1 MVILAPETFA
11 IYLSFSISFNITMN
25 IAIVGATGNV
35 GRKII
40 EVLEKK
46 ELDID
51 NLYLLASARSAGSK
65 INFNGKEHEVLDLE
79 NFDFSGI
86 KITFFAA
93 GGKISENFVEK
104 AAKHSLVIDNSSFYR
119 MDPDVP
125 LIVPQV
131 NSDHLKNIKK
141 NIIANPNCSTAQ
153 LVIALKPLHDLF
165 IIKRLVISTYQS
177 VSGGGKAPMD
187 ELIEQTKLVLEN
199 KKVEPKN
206 FTKQIAFNV
215 IPHIDVFSD
224 DGYTKEEL
232 KMVNETKK
240 ILDNKIDLTATC
252 VRLPVLVSHSES
264 VNIEFEK
271 SFTLEKVREAL
282 DNFEGCKVIDE
293 RSDGGYSTPLEA
305 EGRDETFISRIR
317 EDKTINNGLNMWI
330 VSDNLL
336 RGAALNSVEIAETLI
351 KNNFYGK

>member
-1 MVILAPETFA
+1 MD
-11 IYLSFSISFNITMN
+11 

-35 GRKII
+35 GRKIL

-46 ELDID
+46 ELSFD
-51 NLYLLASARSAGSK
+51 NLHLVASSK
-65 INFNGKEHEVLDLE
+65 SVGKKITFKGKEHKISNLE
-79 NFDFSGI
+79 SFDFSKV
-86 KITFFAA
+86 KIAFFSA
-93 GGKISENFVEK
+93 GGKISEKFAER
-104 AAKHSLVIDNSSFYR
+104 AAKSCLVIDSSSHFR

-131 NSDHLKNIKK
+131 NSEALKNINK
-141 NIIANPNCSTAQ
+141 NIVSNPNCSTAQ

-165 IIKRLVISTYQS
+165 TIKRIVVSTYQS

-187 ELIEQTKLVLEN
+187 ELMDQTRLVLNN
-199 KKVEPKN
+199 KKINSKN

-232 KMVNETKK
+232 KMTNETKK
-240 ILDNKIDLTATC
+240 ILDEKINLTATC
-252 VRLPVLVSHSES
+252 VRIPVSVSHAES
-264 VNIEFEK
+264 ANIEFEK
-271 SFTLEKVREAL
+271 SFTLDEVRKAL

-293 RSDGGYSTPLEA
+293 RADGGYSTPIEA
-305 EGRDETFISRIR
+305 EGKDETFISRIR
-317 EDKTINNGLNMWI
+317 EDKTTKNGLNLWI

-336 RGAALNSVEIAETLI
+336 RGAALNAVEIAETLI

>member
-1 MVILAPETFA
+1 
-11 IYLSFSISFNITMN
+11 MN

-35 GRKII
+35 GRKIL

-46 ELDID
+46 DLAMD
-51 NLYLLASARSAGSK
+51 NLYLLASSRSAGSK
-65 INFNGKEHEVLDLE
+65 INFKGNDHEVLDLE
-79 NFDFSGI
+79 TFDFSKV

-93 GGKISENFVEK
+93 GGKISEKFIEK

-131 NSDHLKNIKK
+131 NSDHLNNIKK

-153 LVIALKPLHDLF
+153 LVLPLKPLHDLF
-165 IIKRLVISTYQS
+165 IIKRIVVSTYQS

-187 ELIEQTKLVLEN
+187 ELIEQTKSVLEN
-199 KKVEPKN
+199 KKIQSKN

-215 IPHIDVFSD
+215 IPHIDLFAD

-271 SFTLEKVREAL
+271 PFTIDKVREAL

-293 RSDGGYSTPLEA
+293 RSDGGYSTPFEA

>member
-1 MVILAPETFA
+1 
-11 IYLSFSISFNITMN
+11 MN

-46 ELDID
+46 ELSID
-51 NLYLLASARSAGSK
+51 NLYLLASSKSAGSK
-65 INFNGKEHEVLDLE
+65 IKFKGKQHEVFDLE
-79 NFDFSGI
+79 NFDFSKA

-93 GGKISENFVEK
+93 GGKISEKFAVN
-104 AAKHSLVIDNSSFYR
+104 AAKNSLIIDNSSYFR

-131 NSDHLKNIKK
+131 NPEHLNDIKK

-165 IIKRLVISTYQS
+165 KIKRVVVSTYQS

-187 ELIEQTKLVLEN
+187 ELIEQTKSVLDN
-199 KKVEPKN
+199 KKVESKN

-215 IPHIDVFSD
+215 IPQIDMFSD
-224 DGYTKEEL
+224 EGYTKEEL
-232 KMVNETKK
+232 KMTNETKK
-240 ILDNKIDLTATC
+240 ILDEKIDLTATC
-252 VRLPVLVSHSES
+252 VRIPVLVSHSES
-264 VNIEFEK
+264 VNIQFEK
-271 SFTLEKVREAL
+271 PFSLDEVKKAL

-293 RSDGGYSTPLEA
+293 RSDGGYLSPIEA
-305 EGRDETFISRIR
+305 AGKDETFVSRIR
-317 EDKTINNGLNMWI
+317 EDKTTKNGLNLWI

-336 RGAALNSVEIAETLI
+336 RGAALNAVEIAEILI